1 MVAGVRSKASKRNP
15 EGVERH
21 GLKRCRECGTQFTV
35 RIGTDLEASHIKMHP
50 RLQAIHLM
58 CSSKTGISSNQ
69 LHRRMGVTLR
79 TAWFM
84 SHRIREALRD
94 DGSLDSG
101 AGGGTGAVDGTFL
114 GLGQE
119 VEDRA
124 PCRSRHKV
132 LTLVD
137 RSTGQAKSAVV
148 KDPGVFTLIPILRA
162 NIAREATVFTD
173 EARWHKDLSRDF
185 EVGCAP

>member
-1 MVAGVRSKASKRNP
+1 MMAVWILARAAARVQLTEP
-15 EGVERH
+15 
-21 GLKRCRECGTQFTV
+21 
-35 RIGTDLEASHIKMHP
+35 
-50 RLQAIHLM
+50 
-58 CSSKTGISSNQ
+58 SS
-69 LHRRMGVTLR
+69 V
-79 TAWFM
+79 
-84 SHRIREALRD
+84 
-94 DGSLDSG
+94 
-101 AGGGTGAVDGTFL
+101 
-114 GLGQE
+114 LGQE
-119 VEDRA
+119 VEARA

-137 RSTGQAKSAVV
+137 CSTGQAKSAVV